1 MDSTCLRSRPER
13 RGADA
18 DRVAGDVIVL
28 LSDSAVCLRVNLGVE
43 LGQVSSRKLLLHIV
57 GRSTQQRQPVD
68 FERRGSEW
76 VTN

>member
-28 LSDSAVCLRVNLGVE
+28 LSDIVVLCVCVNLGVE
-43 LGQVSSRKLLLHIV
+43 YGTSQ
-57 GRSTQQRQPVD
+57 
-68 FERRGSEW
+68 
-76 VTN
+76 